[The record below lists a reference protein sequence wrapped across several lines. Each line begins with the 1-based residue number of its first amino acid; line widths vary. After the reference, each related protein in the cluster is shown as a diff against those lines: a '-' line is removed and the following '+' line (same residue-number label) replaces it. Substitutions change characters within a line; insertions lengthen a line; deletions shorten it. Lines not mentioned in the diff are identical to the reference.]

1 MKKFLKNLGIFHYF
15 SYGDRKSS
23 IVERVNRTL
32 QNILYPLMHHHKTN
46 RWVDLLE
53 DMVNIYNSR
62 KHRTI
67 QMRPKDAEKNENQRT
82 LQRIY
87 RERYN
92 LISTQ
97 KPRFKKGQ
105 LVRLRIKSKGGI
117 PRREYLQSFTD
128 EKYIIDEVSTIK
140 PFPMYKVKKL
150 NGEKVT
156 GGSFYA
162 WELSETV

>member
-1 MKKFLKNLGIFHYF
+1 MTP
-15 SYGDRKSS
+15 
-23 IVERVNRTL
+23 E
-32 QNILYPLMHHHKTN
+32 
-46 RWVDLLE
+46 
-53 DMVNIYNSR
+53 
-62 KHRTI
+62 
-67 QMRPKDAEKNENQRT
+67 DAEKNENQRS